1 MKEGADRTKGRENL
15 PSITS
20 IHGKN
25 EEREKHCEKEREGGR
40 PSSFIQRQGLDSP
53 PVIRL
58 FHCAERSGRFERGAG
73 GGEGGVRGDR
83 GNRSKG

>member
-1 MKEGADRTKGRENL
+1 MRGKERENL

-25 EEREKHCEKEREGGR
+25 EERERDCGKRAREGGR
-40 PSSFIQRQGLDSP
+40 PPSFIQCQGLDSP

-58 FHCAERSGRFERGAG
+58 FHCAERSGLG
-73 GGEGGVRGDR
+73 GGDR
-83 GNRSKG
+83 GADRIWLLTIVGRL